1 MASSRLSKLALLL
14 AFVSLGASAQ
24 ERVRG
29 VIGAV
34 SGDEISV
41 AGKKLRVGDKSELLY
56 LQPIV
61 LGDIKPGSFLAVT
74 SQKGPGGQLTALEIR
89 VQPRPVSPGHRPF
102 DGRDDQTMT
111 NANLDAMVQAST
123 GRELTLSYPGGSQKI
138 IVPESA
144 ALYALVPG
152 NRAQLVPGAPIFA
165 TYDASGVV
173 LRSQVSA
180 PKK

>member
-14 AFVSLGASAQ
+14 ALVALGASAQ
-24 ERVRG
+24 ERARG
-29 VIGAV
+29 VITAV

-41 AGKKLRVGDKSELLY
+41 ADKKVRVSDKTEILFM
-56 LQPIV
+56 QPIV
-61 LGDIKPGSFLAVT
+61 LGDIKTGSFLAVT

-89 VQPRPVSPGHRPF
+89 VQPKPVSPGHRPF

-111 NANLDAMVQAST
+111 NATLDAMVQAST

-138 IVPESA
+138 VVPESA
-144 ALYALVPG
+144 ALFALVPG
-152 NRAQLVPGAPIFA
+152 NRSQLVVGAPVNLSH
-165 TYDASGVV
+165 DASGVA
-173 LRSQVSA
+173 LRLQVG

>member
-1 MASSRLSKLALLL
+1 
-14 AFVSLGASAQ
+14 
-24 ERVRG
+24 
-29 VIGAV
+29 
-34 SGDEISV
+34 
-41 AGKKLRVGDKSELLY
+41 
-56 LQPIV
+56 
-61 LGDIKPGSFLAVT
+61 
-74 SQKGPGGQLTALEIR
+74 
-89 VQPRPVSPGHRPF
+89 
-102 DGRDDQTMT
+102 MT

>member
-1 MASSRLSKLALLL
+1 MASSRRSSLALLL
-14 AFVSLGASAQ
+14 ALVALGATAQ

-29 VIGAV
+29 VITAA
-34 SGDEISV
+34 SGDEFSV
-41 AGKKLRVGDKSELLY
+41 GDKKLRLGDKTEILFM
-56 LQPIV
+56 QPIV

-74 SQKGPGGQLTALEIR
+74 SQKGPGGRLTALEIR
-89 VQPRPVSPGHRPF
+89 VQPKPVSPGHRPF

-144 ALYALVPG
+144 ALFALVPG
-152 NRAQLVPGAPIFA
+152 NRSQLVPGAPVNL
-165 TYDASGVV
+165 THDASGVA
-173 LRSQVSA
+173 LRVQVG
-180 PKK
+180 PRK